1 MKYEE
6 LEARIQGFCQHW
18 NSQLQNVA
26 STNEL
31 KLVEEETMNDLEC
44 IRGQLIKMQY
54 RNKARQNI
62 LQRDAA
68 LNGRKVGKFIFG
80 NIKKNLRP
88 SIGNFE
94 QENNVAEQ
102 RSLQQQYEDLERLE
116 KILDQQNV
124 QILQLIG
131 QHFKSSLIL

>member
-31 KLVEEETMNDLEC
+31 KLVEEETMNDLRC

-54 RNKARQNI
+54 RNKARQNV

-68 LNGRKVGKFIFG
+68 LNGRKIG
-80 NIKKNLRP
+80 NFRIGSIKKNLRP
-88 SIGNFE
+88 SIGHLE
-94 QENNVAEQ
+94 EEHKDAEQ
-102 RSLQQQYEDLERLE
+102 TILQQQCEDLERLE
-116 KILDQQNV
+116 KILDLQNV
-124 QILQLIG
+124 EILQLIG